1 MPEYK
6 SLYRKWRPKA
16 FTDVYGQEHITKV
29 LQNQVA
35 AGKVSHAYLFCGSKG
50 TGKTTCAKI
59 LAKAVNCENPAGG
72 NPCNECR
79 SCLGIESGRIIDV
92 IEMDAA
98 SNNGV
103 DNVRDMREEAAYTPD
118 SSVKK
123 VYIIDE
129 VHMMTQQ
136 AFNAFLKILEEP
148 PPHIIFILA
157 TTEINKLPPTIL
169 SRCQRHDF
177 KRIPPEIIAKRLNH
191 VCGGENIRIEEKAV
205 NLIAR
210 LSGGALRD
218 ALSILEVCVGDSE
231 NETISFEYVSK
242 VTGYFGTEKMVD
254 LCAHIKDGDAGA
266 ALRVFWEMYDNSMDC
281 GNFCVSLLEMFRN
294 IQVAK
299 LVGDPLGHIDLEKSE
314 AERII
319 EISKGF
325 DSEKLIKYNTAVG
338 EVIVNLGRYTSNK
351 RVAVELMLIEMCF
364 AGSGHALPALQE
376 AEKNTSLYFDKYA
389 DLTEEIGKEN
399 KMIAANLKNGKCIVD
414 KLAKKAAIYTDS
426 ELKLNILSE
435 EKSLFVIQNNLGK
448 FLGEKYSI
456 DVKLEKTEE
465 KHSDT
470 SGIDDIISH
479 LR

>member
-6 SLYRKWRPKA
+6 SLYRKWRPKT

-35 AGKVSHAYLFCGSKG
+35 NGKVSHAYLFCGSKG

-72 NPCNECR
+72 NPCNECE
-79 SCLGIESGRIIDV
+79 SCLGIESGKIIDV

-103 DNVRDMREEAAYTPD
+103 DNVRDMREDAAYTPD

-129 VHMMTQQ
+129 VHMMTTQ

-177 KRIPPEIIAKRLNH
+177 KRISPEIIARRLVH
-191 VCGGENIRIEEKAV
+191 VCEGENIKIEEKAV

-210 LSGGALRD
+210 LAGGALRD
-218 ALSILEVCVGDSE
+218 ALSILEVCVSDSE
-231 NETISFEYVSK
+231 NEIITFEYVSK
-242 VTGYFGTEKMVD
+242 VTGYFDTEKMVD
-254 LCAHIKDGDAGA
+254 LCARIKDGDAGA
-266 ALRVFWEMYDNSMDC
+266 VLRIFWEMYDNSMDC
-281 GNFCVSLLEMFRN
+281 NNFCASLLEMFRN

-299 LVGDPLGHIDLEKSE
+299 LAGEPLGHINLEKSE
-314 AERII
+314 AEKII
-319 EISKGF
+319 EVSKGF
-325 DSEKLIKYNTAVG
+325 DSEKLIEYNTAVG

-351 RVAVELMLIEMCF
+351 RVAVELMLIELCF
-364 AGSGHALPALQE
+364 AGGSLAPVRA
-376 AEKNTSLYFDKYA
+376 AENASALYFDKYA
-389 DLTEEIGKEN
+389 DLIEEIGKEN
-399 KMIAANLKNGKCIVD
+399 KMIAANLKNGKCAVD
-414 KLAKKAAIYTDS
+414 KSAKKALVYTDS
-426 ELKLNILSE
+426 EFKLNILSE
-435 EKSLFVIQNNLGK
+435 EASLSVIQNNLGK
-448 FLGEKYSI
+448 FLGEKYAVA
-456 DVKLEKTEE
+456 VKLEKAEE
-465 KHSDT
+465 RRSDT
-470 SGIDDIISH
+470 SGIDDIINN
-479 LR
+479 LQ